1 MIVAL
6 ADEIDSEEALSKFRK
21 TGLGWKDTRIQRQ
34 ITNSP
39 RSITT
44 AARRVIM
51 ESVRTKDNHTI
62 AYTEIK
68 VALEKGGL
76 ILISLIQEVLEVD
89 MQDWLSWS
97 SHRRLSF

>member
-1 MIVAL
+1 MIKAL
-6 ADEIDSEEALSKFRK
+6 ADEIDSEEALSKFGT

-51 ESVRTKDNHTI
+51 ESVRTKDNRTI

-76 ILISLIQEVLEVD
+76 ISLIQEVLEVD
-89 MQDWLSWS
+89 VQDWLSRS